1 MKDKLVKTHHKA
13 NYYRLKRFATSFV
26 LLLGLVVAVAVPV
39 TIKAASDLLDK
50 QNNAGAEIDDNSS
63 SEEGTPNLLKFN

>member
-13 NYYRLKRFATSFV
+13 SYYRLKRFATSFV
-26 LLLGLVVAVAVPV
+26 LLLGLAVVVAVPV

-50 QNNAGAEIDDNSS
+50 QNNVGAEIDDSS
-63 SEEGTPNLLKFN
+63 SETETPNLLKFN